1 MILRLLFARVL
12 PLATTLVLAGPLGA
26 LHAQGAATTAAT
38 TAAPVRR
45 AAAQGS
51 APAKVVAGPVAST
64 VNASAF
70 SQLRW
75 RMVGPARGG
84 RVTTVTGVDQ
94 EPQTF
99 YFGSTGG
106 GVWKT
111 TDAGANWSNI
121 SDGQITVGSMG
132 DMDVANSD
140 PNIIYVGTGSD
151 GYRSNV
157 SIGKGVWKSTDA
169 GKTWKHVGLKDVGNI
184 GGVRVH
190 PSNPNIAF
198 VAAIGDPFRPTNA
211 RGIYRTTDGGAT
223 WSRTLYVSD
232 STGAVD
238 VEFHPGDPNTLYAAM
253 WRAERKPWTIISGAM
268 EGGIYKSTDGGSTW
282 SKLGN
287 GLPNGLVGKANIAVS
302 RANPSRVYVL
312 IEAKPGMG
320 LYRSEDA
327 GASFTMVSNNPQLST
342 RSFYYTTIAADPS
355 NADVVYAGA
364 EGYFK
369 SVDGG
374 RSWRAFPTP
383 HGDNHDIWIN
393 ASNSDIMIQ
402 ANDGGVNVSLNGG
415 RTWSTQYN
423 QPTAEIYQ
431 VYVDNQFPYRIY
443 GAQQDNSTL
452 ILPSLPVGAGGFD
465 DPIQGWR
472 SGPGCE
478 TGPIMPH
485 PTNPDTVYGSC
496 KGQYSRMSL
505 KTGQEKHYWVGAQ
518 SLYGNATKDMVYRF
532 QRVSPMEVSPHD
544 PSVLYYGSQV
554 VHRTRDEGVTW
565 ETISPDLSWNPED
578 KRTVYSGGPITV
590 DNTGEEFFSTLY
602 AIRESPLERGV
613 IWVGANDGPFH
624 ITRDNGKT
632 WQKITP
638 PGLEMGGRVQNI
650 EPSPHRRGT
659 AYYSVLRYLLG
670 DHKPYIYKTDDY
682 GKTWTLLTDGRN
694 GIPADEPTRVVR
706 EDPSREGLLFAGT
719 EFGIYIS
726 FNGGKQWQSFQK
738 NLPNTP
744 ITDMKVH
751 QKDIVVSTQGR
762 SFWIMH
768 NITPLHEIS
777 DAIANAD
784 VMLFTPREAYR
795 NRYRAGFG
803 GLESA
808 REAGADPEY
817 PAAGATIDYYFGTMP
832 SGEVTL
838 EVLDAKGTVVRR
850 FSSLAAGEQRV
861 EPSEPSMRGP
871 MWERIGTP
879 RLPVAAGHN
888 RFTWDLSLA
897 GPSDPNPARSG
908 RNGPVVVPGTY
919 SVRLTAGSMKLS
931 KPLII
936 KPDPRM
942 VQDGVTIAVMQEL
955 LTHNLAVRDLVS
967 DMNQLSADVETAY
980 RTATGEK
987 KTALGE
993 IRAVIQS
1000 EAWRYGRPGL
1010 AAHVQYLYG
1019 AMMRADQKVGNDARQ
1034 RLVQLRKEFDEVKTK
1049 YVRVTT
1055 TM

>member
-1 MILRLLFARVL
+1 MRSQPTLRSPRGRSARLTSLVAVA
-12 PLATTLVLAGPLGA
+12 LAAVAALDLGAQAGPPVVRSV
-26 LHAQGAATTAAT
+26 ATTA
-38 TAAPVRR
+38 RE
-45 AAAQGS
+45 
-51 APAKVVAGPVAST
+51 
-64 VNASAF
+64 SAF
-70 SQLRW
+70 NQLRW

-94 EPQTF
+94 EPHTF

-157 SIGKGVWKSTDA
+157 SIGKGVWKSADA

-190 PSNPNIAF
+190 PGNPDVAF

-223 WSRTLYVSD
+223 WARTLYVSD

-268 EGGIYKSTDGGSTW
+268 EGGIYKSTDGGATW
-282 SKLGN
+282 TKLGN

-320 LYRSEDA
+320 LYRSDDA

-342 RSFYYTTIAADPS
+342 RSFYYTTITADPT

-369 SVDGG
+369 STDGG
-374 RSWRAFPTP
+374 RSWQTMRTP
-383 HGDNHDIWIN
+383 HGDNHDLWIN
-393 ASNSDIMIQ
+393 PTNGQIMIQ

-518 SLYGNATKDMVYRF
+518 SLYGNATKDMLYRF

-565 ETISPDLSWNPED
+565 EAISPDLTWNPED
-578 KRTVYSGGPITV
+578 KRANYSGGPITV

-650 EPSPHRRGT
+650 EPSPHRKGS
-659 AYYSVLRYLLG
+659 AYYTVLRYLLG
-670 DHKPYIYKTDDY
+670 DHRPYIYKTDDY
-682 GKTWTLLTDGRN
+682 GKSWTLLTDGRN

-706 EDPSREGLLFAGT
+706 EDPSREGLLYAGT
-719 EFGIYIS
+719 EFGMYVS
-726 FNGGKQWQSFQK
+726 FNGGRQWQSFQR

-744 ITDMKVH
+744 ITDLKVH
-751 QKDIVVSTQGR
+751 QKDIVISTQGR

-768 NITPLHEIS
+768 NITPLHEVA
-777 DAIANAD
+777 DAMAD
-784 VMLFTPREAYR
+784 VVLYTPREAYR

-808 REAGADPEY
+808 RDADSDPEY
-817 PAAGATIDYYFGTMP
+817 PPAGATIDYYFATAP
-832 SGEVTL
+832 RGEVTL
-838 EVLDAKGTVVRR
+838 EVRDAKGVVVRR

-879 RLPVAAGHN
+879 RLPAAAGHN
-888 RFTWDLSLA
+888 RFIWDMTLA
-897 GPSDPNPARSG
+897 GPSDPNPVRSG
-908 RNGPVVVPGTY
+908 RNGPAVLPGSYTL
-919 SVRLTAGSMKLS
+919 RLTAGATTLE
-931 KPLII
+931 KPLVI

-942 VQDGVTIAVMQEL
+942 VQDGVTLAVMQEQL
-955 LTHNLAVRDLVS
+955 AHNLAVRDLVS
-967 DMNQLSADVETAY
+967 EMNALSADVETAY
-980 RTATGEK
+980 RAATGEK
-987 KTALGE
+987 KAALGAVRE
-993 IRAVIQS
+993 IIQS

-1019 AMMRADQKVGNDARQ
+1019 AMMRADQKVGNDAKQ
-1034 RLVQLRKEFDEVKTK
+1034 RLVQLRKEFEDVKA
-1049 YVRVTT
+1049 RFARANT